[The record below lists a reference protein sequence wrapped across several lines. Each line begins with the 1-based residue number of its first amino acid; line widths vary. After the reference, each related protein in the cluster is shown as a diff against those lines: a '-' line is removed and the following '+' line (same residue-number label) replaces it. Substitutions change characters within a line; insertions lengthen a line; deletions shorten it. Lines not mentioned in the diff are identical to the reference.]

1 MTQPSLV
8 NLDSNEYSQELHCYA
23 SAVNLDRCA
32 RSLNTHDDLSNK
44 VCIPNETK
52 DLNLHVLN
60 MITEI
65 DESRTLTKHI
75 YHVNVSVSLKVENV
89 AWIKSGETI
98 SAGVSEKSR
107 KTSPVR
113 KKLFLE
119 SYNMYLQKW

>member
-1 MTQPSLV
+1 MLLSNQKRMIQPSLV

-75 YHVNVSVSLKVENV
+75 SCKCECKFEGRKCSLN
-89 AWIKSGETI
+89 
-98 SAGVSEKSR
+98 
-107 KTSPVR
+107 
-113 KKLFLE
+113 
-119 SYNMYLQKW
+119 QKWRNDKCRCE

>member
-1 MTQPSLV
+1 MIQPSLV

-44 VCIPNETK
+44 VCIPNETT

-75 YHVNVSVSLKVENV
+75 SCKCECKFEGRKCSLN
-89 AWIKSGETI
+89 
-98 SAGVSEKSR
+98 
-107 KTSPVR
+107 
-113 KKLFLE
+113 
-119 SYNMYLQKW
+119 QKWRNDKCRCE